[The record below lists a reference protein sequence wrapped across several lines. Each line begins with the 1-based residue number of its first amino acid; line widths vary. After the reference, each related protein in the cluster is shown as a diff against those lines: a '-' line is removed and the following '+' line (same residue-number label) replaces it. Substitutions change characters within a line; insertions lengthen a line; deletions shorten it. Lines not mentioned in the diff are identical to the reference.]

1 LTFFGHRRMLPVRA
15 GRSTG
20 TGRDLC
26 HSENTTK
33 IDDVIAW
40 LNAGVGVKVRE
51 FAIASSLDLESHV
64 ELEPLAL
71 GPVTTLATAGIALLL
86 LVAGRYGYHR
96 DELYFIACAKRLAWG
111 FVDQP
116 PLTPAI
122 ARLSQ
127 AVAPGSLVALRV
139 IPALIYGSLV
149 GLAALTARELGAGRT
164 GQIGASVCAAA
175 APGLLL
181 AGHLLS
187 TTTPDLLVWAVVTF
201 LLIRLLRTE
210 DVWLWLPI
218 GLAIG
223 IGLENKWSIG
233 FLVIGLLIGLL
244 LTPQRRFLFT
254 PWFAGGVTLALV
266 LWVPNLWWQYQ
277 HDWPQ
282 IALFRSIGGS
292 SHDVGSTITW
302 LPYQFLIT
310 GPVGAAVWVAG
321 LYRLLRQPEARTY
334 RAIGLAFVVL
344 AVVLA
349 VGAGDK
355 QYYVAGLYVPLWG
368 AGGRPLEGWF
378 ARHRTGFARPIA
390 VVGFALTSVL
400 LLPAALPLLPES
412 SLASVKG
419 LNPELAEQVGWPD
432 LVSQVASAWRSIP
445 EPERADAA
453 IFTSNYGEA
462 GAIDRFGPNL
472 GLPEAYSGHNNYWW
486 WGPPPATTRTLVTV
500 GFQDRGYLESMFGT
514 VRRIGTITNPW
525 GIENQERGLPIW
537 IVSDPKL
544 SWEDIWSRSRHY
556 D

>member
-1 LTFFGHRRMLPVRA
+1 VDPERR
-15 GRSTG
+15 
-20 TGRDLC
+20 
-26 HSENTTK
+26 
-33 IDDVIAW
+33 
-40 LNAGVGVKVRE
+40 
-51 FAIASSLDLESHV
+51 V

-71 GPVTTLATAGIALLL
+71 RPVMIVAAAGIALLL

-96 DELYFIACAKRLAWG
+96 DELYFLACGNRLAWG

-116 PLTPAI
+116 PITPAI

-127 AVAPGSLVALRV
+127 AAAPGSLVALRL

-149 GLAALTARELGAGRT
+149 ILAALTARELGAGRT
-164 GQIGASVCAAA
+164 GQVGASVCAAV

-187 TTTPDLLVWAVVTF
+187 TTTPDLLVWSIVTF

-210 DVWLWLPI
+210 DARLWLAM

-233 FLVIGLLIGLL
+233 FLMIGLLIALL
-244 LTPQRRFLFT
+244 LTPQRRILFT
-254 PWFAGGVTLALV
+254 SWFAGGVTLALV
-266 LWVPNLWWQYQ
+266 LWAPNLWWQYQ

-282 IALFRSIGGS
+282 IALFRSLGAS

-302 LPYQFLIT
+302 LPFQFLIT

-334 RAIGLAFVVL
+334 RAIGLAYVVL

-349 VGAGDK
+349 IAAGDK

-368 AGGRPLEGWF
+368 AGARPLEGWL
-378 ARHRTGFARPIA
+378 ARHRTGSARPIT

-400 LLPAALPLLPES
+400 LLPAALPVLPES

-432 LVSQVASAWRSIP
+432 LVAQVAVAWRSIP
-445 EPERADAA
+445 DQERASAA

-462 GAIDRFGPNL
+462 GAIDRFGPSI
-472 GLPEAYSGHNNYWW
+472 GLPNAYSGHNNYWW
-486 WGPPPATTRTLVTV
+486 WGPPPATSRTLVAV
-500 GFQDRGYLESMFGT
+500 GFEDRAYLESMFGT
-514 VRRIGTITNPW
+514 VRRVGTITNALNV
-525 GIENQERGLPIW
+525 ENQEQGLPIW
-537 IVSDPKL
+537 VVSDPKL
-544 SWEDIWSRSRHY
+544 SWQDIWSQVRHY

>member
-1 LTFFGHRRMLPVRA
+1 MRPQGCEGGYELGGLWTHDRVLSAAFRESGRRDVFLLVFPLV
-15 GRSTG
+15 
-20 TGRDLC
+20 D
-26 HSENTTK
+26 SEH
-33 IDDVIAW
+33 
-40 LNAGVGVKVRE
+40 
-51 FAIASSLDLESHV
+51 HV

-71 GPVTTLATAGIALLL
+71 GPTTIVAAAGVALLL

-96 DELYFIACAKRLAWG
+96 DELYFLACAKRLAWG

-127 AVAPGSLVALRV
+127 AVAPDSLVALRV

-149 GLAALTARELGAGRT
+149 ILAALTARELGAGRA
-164 GQIGASVCAAA
+164 GQIGASACAAA

-187 TTTPDLLVWAVVTF
+187 TTTTDLLVWAIVTF

-210 DVWLWLPI
+210 EVRLWIAI
-218 GLAIG
+218 GLVIG

-254 PWFAGGVTLALV
+254 PWFAGGVILALV
-266 LWVPNLWWQYQ
+266 LWAPNLWWQAQ

-282 IALFRSIGGS
+282 IALFRSLGAS

-302 LPYQFLIT
+302 PAYQFLIT
-310 GPVGAAVWVAG
+310 GPVGAVVWVAG
-321 LYRLLRQPEARTY
+321 LYRLLRQPQARTY
-334 RAIGLAFVVL
+334 RAIGLAYVVL

-349 VGAGDK
+349 IAAGDK

-368 AGGRPLEGWF
+368 AGARPLEGWL
-378 ARHRTGFARPIA
+378 ARHRAGFARPIA

-400 LLPAALPLLPES
+400 LLPAALPVLPGS
-412 SLASVKG
+412 SLANVKG

-432 LVSQVASAWRSIP
+432 LVSQVAGAWRSIP
-445 EPERADAA
+445 DPQRADAP

-462 GAIDRFGPNL
+462 GAIDRFGPSL
-472 GLPEAYSGHNNYWW
+472 GLPNAYSGHNNYWW
-486 WGPPPATTRTLVTV
+486 WGPPPATTRTVVAV
-500 GFQDRGYLESMFGT
+500 GFDDRAYLESMFGI
-514 VRRIGTITNPW
+514 VRRVGTITNPW
-525 GIENQERGLPIW
+525 NVENQEQGLPIW
-537 IVSDPKL
+537 IVSDPKR
-544 SWEDIWSRSRHY
+544 SWQELWSQARHY

>member
-1 LTFFGHRRMLPVRA
+1 VDPDRHA
-15 GRSTG
+15 
-20 TGRDLC
+20 
-26 HSENTTK
+26 
-33 IDDVIAW
+33 
-40 LNAGVGVKVRE
+40 
-51 FAIASSLDLESHV
+51 
-64 ELEPLAL
+64 ELEPFALA
-71 GPVTTLATAGIALLL
+71 PVTIVAAVGVALLL
-86 LVAGRYGYHR
+86 VVAGRYGYHR
-96 DELYFIACAKRLAWG
+96 DELYFLACAKRLAWG

-127 AVAPGSLVALRV
+127 AVAPDSLVALRV

-149 GLAALTARELGAGRT
+149 VFAALTARELGAGRT
-164 GQIGASVCAAA
+164 GQIGAGVCAAA

-187 TTTPDLLVWAVVTF
+187 TTTPDLLAWAIVTF
-201 LLIRLLRTE
+201 LVIRLLRTE
-210 DVWLWLPI
+210 DVRLWVAI

-244 LTPQRRFLFT
+244 LTPQRRFLLT
-254 PWFAGGVTLALV
+254 PWFVCGVILALV
-266 LWVPNLWWQYQ
+266 LWAPNLWWQHQ

-282 IALFRSIGGS
+282 IALFGSIGGS
-292 SHDVGSTITW
+292 SHDVGSTIAW

-321 LYRLLRQPEARTY
+321 LYRLLRQPEARAY
-334 RAIGLAFVVL
+334 RAVGLAYVLL

-349 VGAGDK
+349 IGAGDK

-368 AGGRPLEGWF
+368 AGGRPLEGWL

-390 VVGFALTSVL
+390 VAGFALTSVV
-400 LLPAALPLLPES
+400 LLPGALPVVPEG
-412 SLASVKG
+412 SLASEKG

-432 LVSQVASAWRSIP
+432 LVSQVAGAWRTIP
-445 EPERADAA
+445 DSERADAA

-462 GAIDRFGPNL
+462 GAIDRFGPGL
-472 GLPEAYSGHNNYWW
+472 GLPNAYSGHNNYWW
-486 WGPPPATTRTLVTV
+486 WGPPPAATTTLVAV
-500 GFQDRGYLESMFGT
+500 GFEHAAYLESLFGT
-514 VRRIGTITNPW
+514 VRRVGTITNPW
-525 GIENQERGLPIW
+525 GIENDEQGLPIW
-537 IVSDPKL
+537 VVSDPKVPWQEL
-544 SWEDIWSRSRHY
+544 WSRVRHY

>member
-1 LTFFGHRRMLPVRA
+1 VEPERR
-15 GRSTG
+15 T
-20 TGRDLC
+20 
-26 HSENTTK
+26 
-33 IDDVIAW
+33 
-40 LNAGVGVKVRE
+40 
-51 FAIASSLDLESHV
+51 
-64 ELEPLAL
+64 ELEPLAFW
-71 GPVTTLATAGIALLL
+71 PATIVAAAGIALLL

-96 DELYFIACAKRLAWG
+96 DELYFLACGKRLAWG

-116 PLTPAI
+116 PITPAI

-149 GLAALTARELGAGRT
+149 VLAALTARELGAGRT
-164 GQIGASVCAAA
+164 GQIGASLCASV

-187 TTTPDLLVWAVVTF
+187 TTTPDLLLWAIVTF

-210 DVWLWLPI
+210 DVRLWLAI

-254 PWFAGGVTLALV
+254 TWFVGGAILTLV
-266 LWVPNLWWQYQ
+266 LWAPNLWWQYQ

-282 IALFRSIGGS
+282 IALFRSLGAS

-302 LPYQFLIT
+302 LPFQFLIT
-310 GPVGAAVWVAG
+310 GPVGAVVWVAG

-334 RAIGLAFVVL
+334 RAIGLAYVVL

-349 VGAGDK
+349 VAAGDK

-368 AGGRPLEGWF
+368 AGARPLEGWL
-378 ARHRTGFARPIA
+378 ARHRTGFARPVA

-400 LLPAALPLLPES
+400 LLPAALPVLPES
-412 SLASVKG
+412 SLANVKG
-419 LNPELAEQVGWPD
+419 LNPELAEQVGWPE
-432 LVSQVASAWRSIP
+432 LVAQVAGAWRSIP
-445 EPERADAA
+445 DPERADAA

-462 GAIDRFGPNL
+462 GAIDRFGPSL
-472 GLPEAYSGHNNYWW
+472 GLPNAYSAHNNYWW
-486 WGPPPATTRTLVTV
+486 WGPPPATTRTLIAV
-500 GFQDRGYLESMFGT
+500 GFQDRAYLESMFGT
-514 VRRIGTITNPW
+514 VRRVGTISNPW
-525 GIENQERGLPIW
+525 NVENQEQGLPIW
-537 IVSDPKL
+537 IVSDPKQ
-544 SWEDIWSRSRHY
+544 SWQDIWSQARHY

>member
-1 LTFFGHRRMLPVRA
+1 V
-15 GRSTG
+15 
-20 TGRDLC
+20 D
-26 HSENTTK
+26 SEH
-33 IDDVIAW
+33 
-40 LNAGVGVKVRE
+40 
-51 FAIASSLDLESHV
+51 HV

-71 GPVTTLATAGIALLL
+71 GPVTIVAAAGILLLL

-96 DELYFIACAKRLAWG
+96 DELYFLACGKRLAWG

-116 PLTPAI
+116 PITPAI

-127 AVAPGSLVALRV
+127 AVAPDSLVVLRL
-139 IPALIYGSLV
+139 IPALIFGSLV
-149 GLAALTARELGAGRT
+149 ILAALTARELGAGRT
-164 GQIGASVCAAA
+164 GQIGASVCAVA

-187 TTTPDLLVWAVVTF
+187 TTTPDLLAWAIVTF

-210 DVWLWLPI
+210 DVRLWLAI

-254 PWFAGGVTLALV
+254 TWFAGGAILALV
-266 LWVPNLWWQYQ
+266 LWAPNLWWQAQ

-282 IALFRSIGGS
+282 IGLFQSLAAS
-292 SHDVGSTITW
+292 SHDVGSTIAW
-302 LPYQFLIT
+302 LPFQFLIT
-310 GPVGAAVWVAG
+310 GPVGGVVWVAG

-334 RAIGLAFVVL
+334 RAIGLAYVVL

-349 VGAGDK
+349 IAAGDK

-368 AGGRPLEGWF
+368 AGGRLLEGWL
-378 ARHRTGFARPIA
+378 ARHRTGPARSIA
-390 VVGFALTSVL
+390 VAGFALTTL
-400 LLPAALPLLPES
+400 LLFAAAMPVLPES

-432 LVSQVASAWRSIP
+432 LVAQVAGAWRSIP
-445 EPERADAA
+445 DPERADAA
-453 IFTSNYGEA
+453 IFASNYGEA
-462 GAIDRFGPNL
+462 GAIDRFGPSL
-472 GLPEAYSGHNNYWW
+472 GLPNAYSGHNNYWW
-486 WGPPPATTRTLVTV
+486 WGPPPATTRTLVAV
-500 GFQDRGYLESMFGT
+500 GFQHRSYLESMFGS
-514 VRRIGTITNPW
+514 VRRVGVITNPW
-525 GIENQERGLPIW
+525 NVENEEEGLPIW
-537 IVSDPKL
+537 IVSDPKE
-544 SWEDIWSRSRHY
+544 SWQALWSQARHY